1 MNKNNQLKEQK
12 IKQKRVKADRAREE
26 AKNHLLSK
34 TWFSDW
40 MPALTNVLGF
50 FSGLF
55 GAIMVFLPYATNDG
69 VSLNLIS
76 NPSIILLIASVLPI
90 IVMIISML
98 LPKYNCFAQ
107 IVFGLISLFS
117 AVAFLAIPISK
128 GIISIYSIIG
138 AFLYAFAAGFSLT
151 ASIRATLIDPK
162 NEQGYVVSF
171 KNFVKSYKNF
181 GLGVYYW
188 WHRHYKIAEFIRYFM
203 VGNFITI
210 IQFIILPLLQFI
222 FKQTNLINTD
232 FHFIGPIGSAQKVAK
247 VLSDGTKIYDPYY
260 VFNFTGGQVG
270 EYVQRSM
277 NGVSG
282 LYLGHGGLAY
292 FLAMFI
298 TLVIAQVLTFIM
310 QRNIAFKSDGD
321 ISKAVFWFV
330 IATIVITLGQNV
342 LYALYQPWIYGLL
355 GDTWGGVFASF
366 LQALIAFWVFYPI
379 FKVIFPRSQ
388 KGHKN

>member
-1 MNKNNQLKEQK
+1 M
-12 IKQKRVKADRAREE
+12 
-26 AKNHLLSK
+26 
-34 TWFSDW
+34 
-40 MPALTNVLGF
+40 
-50 FSGLF
+50 
-55 GAIMVFLPYATNDG
+55 
-69 VSLNLIS
+69 
-76 NPSIILLIASVLPI
+76 
-90 IVMIISML
+90 
-98 LPKYNCFAQ
+98 
-107 IVFGLISLFS
+107 
-117 AVAFLAIPISK
+117 
-128 GIISIYSIIG
+128 
-138 AFLYAFAAGFSLT
+138 
-151 ASIRATLIDPK
+151 
-162 NEQGYVVSF
+162 
-171 KNFVKSYKNF
+171 
-181 GLGVYYW
+181 YYW

-388 KGHKN
+388 KERKD